1 MRLWSLHPSYL
12 DAKGLVALWREG
24 LLARNVLHGNT
35 KGYKNHPQLDRFKA
49 LNDPKQ
55 GIDAYLSAVLDES
68 FARGYTFTAD
78 KIVRPE
84 SFEQTAKSLAMTV
97 TDGQLAHEV
106 EHLKKK
112 LEIRDPSRLETLI
125 AAEKTNTEIKPHPLF
140 LIIKG
145 GIADWERNT
154 DAQYEN
160 LTS

>member
-49 LNDPKQ
+49 LNDPRF
-55 GIDAYLSAVLDES
+55 GIDAYLSIVLDES
-68 FARGYTFTAD
+68 IARGYTFTAD

-84 SFEQTAKSLAMTV
+84 SFEQTAKSLAMNV
-97 TDGQLAHEV
+97 TDGQRNHEA
-106 EHLKKK
+106 EHLRKK
-112 LEIRDPSRLETLI
+112 LEMRDPSRLPMLEGKI
-125 AAEKTNTEIKPHPLF
+125 KTHPLF
-140 LIIKG
+140 SIIKG

-154 DAQYEN
+154 DN
-160 LTS
+160 I